1 MISVNTNIGAM
12 AAIQNLASTNRD
24 LQSTQN
30 AISTGKKVASAKD
43 NGAIWTIA
51 NKMTSDVKAYD
62 RVRESNERAGAI
74 LDTGIAAGEAIMEL
88 LNEMKGKALAA
99 SQAGL
104 STGSQAALAADFA
117 QLRDQITNV
126 VANASFD
133 GANMVAATPASAI
146 SLGDANGTNNITVAG
161 MSLALGST
169 TITVTATSA
178 ADTAANASFDGTNM
192 VGATPASAI
201 SLGDAAGANS
211 ITVAGANMSLGG
223 AVVTVTGTSDLSSV
237 ANATAAL
244 TVVNASITNVGTQLA
259 TWGAGAKRFEVH
271 RDFVS
276 KLQDALNIGIG
287 AITDA
292 DLSKESARLQSLQ
305 VKQQLGIQALSIAN
319 SSGQAALS
327 LFRN

>member
-1 MISVNTNIGAM
+1 AM
-12 AAIQNLASTNRD
+12 AAIQNLRSTNSD
-24 LQSTQN
+24 MQTTQN
-30 AISTGKKVASAKD
+30 AISTGKKVATAKD

-51 NKMTSDVKAYD
+51 NKMRSDVKAYD

-74 LDTGIAAGEAIMEL
+74 LETAISASEAIMEL

-99 SQAGL
+99 TQPGL
-104 STGSQAALAADFA
+104 STPSQGALNADFI
-117 QLRDQITNV
+117 QLRDQITN
-126 VANASFD
+126 
-133 GANMVAATPASAI
+133 I
-146 SLGDANGTNNITVAG
+146 I
-161 MSLALGST
+161 
-169 TITVTATSA
+169 
-178 ADTAANASFDGTNM
+178 ANASFDGTNM

>member
-12 AAIQNLASTNRD
+12 AAIQNLRSTNSD
-24 LQSTQN
+24 MQTTQN
-30 AISTGKKVASAKD
+30 AISTGRKVDSAKD
-43 NGAIWTIA
+43 NGAVWTIA
-51 NKMTSDVKAYD
+51 NKMGSDVKAYD

-74 LDTGIAAGEAIMEL
+74 LDTAISATEAIMEL

-99 SQAGL
+99 TQPGL
-104 STGSQAALAADFA
+104 STASQGALNADFI
-117 QLRDQITNV
+117 QLRDQITN
-126 VANASFD
+126 
-133 GANMVAATPASAI
+133 I
-146 SLGDANGTNNITVAG
+146 I
-161 MSLALGST
+161 
-169 TITVTATSA
+169 
-178 ADTAANASFDGTNM
+178 ANASFDGTNM

-223 AVVTVTGTSDLSSV
+223 AVVTVTGTSDVSSV

-244 TVVNASITNVGTQLA
+244 TLVNASITNVGTQLA

>member
-12 AAIQNLASTNRD
+12 AAIQNLRSTNSD
-24 LQSTQN
+24 MQTTQK
-30 AISTGKKVASAKD
+30 AISTGKKVASAID
-43 NGAIWTIA
+43 NGAVWTIA
-51 NKMTSDVKAYD
+51 NKMTSDVTAYD

-74 LDTGIAAGEAIMEL
+74 LDTAIAATEAIMEL

-99 SQAGL
+99 TQPGL
-104 STGSQAALAADFA
+104 STASQGALNADFI
-117 QLRDQITNV
+117 QLRDQITN
-126 VANASFD
+126 
-133 GANMVAATPASAI
+133 I
-146 SLGDANGTNNITVAG
+146 I
-161 MSLALGST
+161 
-169 TITVTATSA
+169 
-178 ADTAANASFDGTNM
+178 ANASFDGTNM

-223 AVVTVTGTSDLSSV
+223 AVVTVTGTSDVSSV

-244 TVVNASITNVGTQLA
+244 TLVNASITNVGTQLA

>member
-12 AAIQNLASTNRD
+12 AAIQNLRSTNSD
-24 LQSTQN
+24 MQTTQN
-30 AISTGKKVASAKD
+30 AISTGRKVDSAKD
-43 NGAIWTIA
+43 NGAVWTIA
-51 NKMTSDVKAYD
+51 NKMRSDVKAYD

-74 LDTGIAAGEAIMEL
+74 LDTAISATEAIMEL

-99 SQAGL
+99 TQPGL
-104 STGSQAALAADFA
+104 STASQGALNADFI
-117 QLRDQITNV
+117 QLRDQITN
-126 VANASFD
+126 
-133 GANMVAATPASAI
+133 I
-146 SLGDANGTNNITVAG
+146 I
-161 MSLALGST
+161 
-169 TITVTATSA
+169 
-178 ADTAANASFDGTNM
+178 ANASFDGTNM

-223 AVVTVTGTSDLSSV
+223 AVVTVTGTSDVSSV

-244 TVVNASITNVGTQLA
+244 TLVNASITNVGTQLA